1 MSDNKGGY
9 STSSRAKTKG
19 FTLIASLL
27 LLLLLSGIAIGLM
40 MMVNTEGK
48 VGGTDMQ
55 NDVAFHAAEGGIEK
69 MESDLTSLYQ
79 NAQAPLPSQIC
90 GVGSSAYQPSMVGI
104 TWTQYSVLP
113 QGQTTC
119 PTSWPAPGQ
128 PGGPVW
134 GLLTGGPDQG
144 LYAQV
149 IPINMLATAQTMGGQ
164 EVSMT
169 RNAEVALIPVFQ
181 YGVFCEN
188 DCGFFDSPTLN
199 FAGRVHAN
207 GDLYLGVASGNTITF
222 NNKLEAYGNVVTNV
236 LPNGLS
242 STTFND
248 TGSVY
253 VPTTANGCN
262 PVTTNCVLKATNGD
276 STYGDGS
283 VQGAGGNPP
292 QSAYDGTNWN
302 PFSKTSTNYM
312 VINGNYG
319 NSTNPGTG
327 AKKLSL
333 PFVSGTTCPGAGLLC
348 NYQIIRQPFAGESAT
363 SAIGQSREYNQAE
376 IHILLADNPSQ
387 LPGGASDANNV
398 RLANVLASGST
409 AASYPYGVPLASY
422 PTAVNATYFP
432 TALPAPGTSNSYS
445 QYFATASNAIPN
457 TVDCTATTTSGNCP
471 TASQISSMPQDW
483 PYGPATPPAGD
494 QMLVPTGAPIIS
506 GAAANAPPTLQLCPP
521 VPNKYTMPAGC
532 STTANL
538 GYPYYSATATTTWNL
553 IDGYLRV
560 EYLNNSGQ
568 WVGVTNEWLGLGFA
582 RGLVPPT
589 MSYGGTPAGGTA
601 NPINPEAI
609 LLLQE
614 PADRRGNG
622 VINLPVDH
630 TGNPAGCTA
639 PSATPST
646 SNPCTAWSNALPP
659 EFLVDSLMTTTTPPT
674 TSITPWFGLQT
685 SGETA
690 QSESMFNWYPI
701 NFYDVREG
709 EPRDTDWG
717 NNSCTSN
724 GVMNAVEIDVGNL
737 QQWLTGKIGSSG
749 TSVNYTNEN
758 GYVVY
763 YSDRRGMLPNPNYG
777 SGTALT
783 GDAGLED
790 VINSASAG
798 GTPDTKLEATPAGQ
812 SLSPEDVNENNVLD
826 NFGIK
831 NLGLGFYNINPTT
844 WYQTGTS
851 ATCAGGSGTC
861 YTYPITSTTNMNT
874 LIVAASDPY
883 GTASANN
890 RIQSCGVTGRKN
902 WVSGARHVLRL
913 VDGGY
918 PNVPISP
925 VSTTTNGVTYSGGFT
940 VASENPV
947 YVMGNYNS
955 NAADTFFT
963 GATGGTPGPDLST
976 PSHSAA
982 AVIADSVTILSN
994 NWANGTNSGD
1004 LMSMVGSSAYN
1015 NDITMGSTT
1024 NTAGPYAGDRI
1035 GATTYYRLAISGGKN
1050 MAFPFPAW
1058 ENATDYGFGTDGGI
1072 HNFLRFLEDWTGQ
1085 TLHYGGSLVSL
1096 YYATYNTGIFKCCQ
1110 YSVYSPPVRD
1120 YYFDS
1125 DFTLP
1130 QGLPPGTPMF
1140 RDLES
1145 LGYRQLFATRTSSQ

>member
-1 MSDNKGGY
+1 MSNYKKNGY
-9 STSSRAKTKG
+9 RTNSRPKTKG

-48 VGGTDMQ
+48 VGGTDLQ
-55 NDVAFHAAEGGIEK
+55 NDLAFHAAEGGIEK

-79 NAQAPLPSQIC
+79 NAQSPLPSQIC
-90 GVGSSAYQPSMVGI
+90 GVGSSTYQPSMAGI

-119 PTSWPAPGQ
+119 PSAWPAPGQ

-188 DCGFFDSPTLN
+188 DCGFFDSPTLT
-199 FAGRVHAN
+199 FGGRVHAN

-222 NNKLEAYGNVVTNV
+222 NNKLEAYGNVVTEV

-242 STTFND
+242 ATTYSD

-253 VPTTANGCN
+253 VPTTAPGCST
-262 PVTTNCVLKATNGD
+262 PTTNCVLKATNGG
-276 STYGDGS
+276 SAYGDGS
-283 VQGAGGNPP
+283 VVGAGGNPP
-292 QSAYDGTNWN
+292 QSSYDSTNWN
-302 PFSKTSTNYM
+302 PFSKTTTNYM

-319 NSTNPGTG
+319 SATNPGTG

-363 SAIGQSREYNQAE
+363 SAIGQSREYNQAQ
-376 IHILLADNPSQ
+376 IHILLADNPAQ

-398 RLANVLASGST
+398 RLANVAGSNQ
-409 AASYPYGVPLASY
+409 YGIAVASY
-422 PTAVNATYFP
+422 PTTVNATYFP
-432 TALPAPGTSNSYS
+432 TALPAPGTSNSYNM
-445 QYFATASNAIPN
+445 YFAAASNAIPN
-457 TVDCTATTTSGNCP
+457 VAGCTATTSGGSCP
-471 TASQISSMPQDW
+471 AASTFATLPQDW
-483 PYGPATPPAGD
+483 PYGPATPATQTLIP
-494 QMLVPTGAPIIS
+494 LGAPITS
-506 GAAANAPPTLQLCPP
+506 GTSTTAPPAIQLCPP
-521 VPNKYTMPAGC
+521 IPNKYTVPTGC
-532 STTANL
+532 SATSNLQYPFYLATPTA
-538 GYPYYSATATTTWNL
+538 TWNL

-568 WVGVTNEWLGLGFA
+568 WIGVTNEWLGLGFA

-589 MSYGGTPAGGTA
+589 MSYGGTPAGGA
-601 NPINPEAI
+601 SNPINPQAI

-630 TGNPAGCTA
+630 TGWEENCITPLA
-639 PSATPST
+639 PTT
-646 SNPCTAWSNALPP
+646 SNPCSAWNNASPP
-659 EFLVDSLMTTTTPPT
+659 EFLVDSLMTTVTPPT
-674 TSITPWFGLQT
+674 TSITPWYGLYT
-685 SGETA
+685 GSEST
-690 QSESMFNWYPI
+690 QSESMYNWYPI

-717 NNSCTSN
+717 NNSCTAN
-724 GVMNAVEIDVGNL
+724 GVMNSVELDVGNL

-749 TSVNYTNEN
+749 TSVNYSNEN
-758 GYVVY
+758 GYVLY
-763 YSDRRGMLPNPNYG
+763 FSDRRGMLPNPNYSGG
-777 SGTALT
+777 STLT

-790 VINSASAG
+790 VINSASAA
-798 GTPDTKLEATPAGQ
+798 GTPDTRLEPTPAGQ

-831 NLGLGFYNINPTT
+831 NLGLSFYNITQPATT
-844 WYQTGTS
+844 TAGTPN
-851 ATCAGGSGTC
+851 T
-861 YTYPITSTTNMNT
+861 YTYPITASTNING

-883 GTASANN
+883 GTASASN
-890 RIQSCGVTGRKN
+890 RIQSCGTTGRKN

-913 VDGGY
+913 VDGAY

-925 VSTTTNGVTYSGGFT
+925 VSTTVSGVTYSGGFT

-947 YVMGNYNS
+947 YIMGNYNS
-955 NAADTFFT
+955 NANDTFFT
-963 GATGGTPGPDLST
+963 GATGGAPGADLQN
-976 PSHSAA
+976 PAHSAA

-1004 LMSMVGSSAYN
+1004 LMSLVGSSAYN

-1024 NTAGPYAGDRI
+1024 NANGPYAGDRV
-1035 GATTYYRLAISGGKN
+1035 GATTYYRVAISGGKN
-1050 MAFPFPAW
+1050 MAFPFPNW

-1085 TLHYGGSLVSL
+1085 TLNYGGSLVSL

-1110 YSVYSPPVRD
+1110 YSVYSPPVRN
-1120 YYFDS
+1120 YLFDS

-1130 QGLPPGTPMF
+1130 AGLPPGTPMF